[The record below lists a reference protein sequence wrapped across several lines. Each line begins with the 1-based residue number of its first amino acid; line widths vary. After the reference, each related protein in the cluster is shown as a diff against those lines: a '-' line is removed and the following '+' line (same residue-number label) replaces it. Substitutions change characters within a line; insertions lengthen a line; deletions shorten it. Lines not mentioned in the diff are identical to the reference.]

1 MPIPEKLTKQE
12 VMQQLFDALM
22 ESIEPKLTTSQ
33 RKETSAELAA
43 MPPEIRAEWMGHYK
57 SCYEEFMK
65 QWPEFVSRAT
75 REVSQM
81 GDALIQMSGEE
92 DASRMQ
98 ILEKSFGDDT
108 GSPSQS

>member
-1 MPIPEKLTKQE
+1 
-12 VMQQLFDALM
+12 MQQLFDALM
-22 ESIEPKLTTSQ
+22 ESIEPKLTTAQ
-33 RKETSAELAA
+33 RKVTSAELAA

-81 GDALIQMSGEE
+81 GDALVQMSGDS

-98 ILEKSFGDDT
+98 TLEQSFGDDST
-108 GSPSQS
+108 ALTTP